1 MKKIIGG
8 VAYDTET
15 ADLLVRSDH
24 GHEMSQAWWA
34 LYRTSQ
40 GAFFEVAA
48 DHDGV
53 VETFRGVSSSEAR
66 SHLERH
72 ANHLVEKHFGPV
84 PEAGPNRCC
93 EIVFGQI

>member
-8 VAYDTET
+8 VAYDTDT

-34 LYRTSQ
+34 LYRTSL

-53 VETFRGVSSSEAR
+53 VETFHSVR
-66 SHLERH
+66 SAVR
-72 ANHLVEKHFGPV
+72 NP
-84 PEAGPNRCC
+84 
-93 EIVFGQI
+93 